1 MLTKSK
7 PEEAKRLFAEAQT
20 DADRRWKLYQF
31 MAGRDLKAAD
41 TTTTTTATTKPATTA
56 DQQP

>member
-7 PEEAKRLFAEAQT
+7 PEEAKKLFALAQT
-20 DADRRWKLYQF
+20 DADRRWRFYEFLAKRDTK
-31 MAGRDLKAAD
+31 AGDGPAPAA
-41 TTTTTTATTKPATTA
+41 KPPATV